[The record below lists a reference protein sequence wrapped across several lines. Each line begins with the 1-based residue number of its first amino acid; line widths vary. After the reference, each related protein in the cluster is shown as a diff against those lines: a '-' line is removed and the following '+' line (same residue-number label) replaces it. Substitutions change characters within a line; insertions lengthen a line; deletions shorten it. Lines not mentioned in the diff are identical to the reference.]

1 MNVLS
6 YWSFLG
12 RFTRIQWWRFQIW
25 TTLALAV
32 LLLAVIN
39 IQSDRVRIA
48 LTAAAIAA
56 WVLAALSVSVKR
68 LHDRNKRA
76 SWLIVFYLV
85 PLLSNAAAY
94 YVGQD
99 DAVFLAAPAA
109 LLSLWAMVE
118 LGFLRGTPGPNA
130 YGDDP
135 VSA

>member
-32 LLLAVIN
+32 LLFAVIN
-39 IQSDRVRIA
+39 IQNDRVRIA
-48 LTAAAIAA
+48 LTGAAIAA
-56 WVLAALSVSVKR
+56 WLLAALAVSVKR

-76 SWLIVFYLV
+76 WWLILFYLV
-85 PLLSNAAAY
+85 PLVCNAAAY
-94 YVGQD
+94 FVGQD
-99 DAVFLAAPAA
+99 DAVFLVAPSA
-109 LLSLWAMVE
+109 LLSLCAMVE
-118 LGFLRGTPGPNA
+118 LGFLRGTAGSNA

-135 VSA
+135 LAA